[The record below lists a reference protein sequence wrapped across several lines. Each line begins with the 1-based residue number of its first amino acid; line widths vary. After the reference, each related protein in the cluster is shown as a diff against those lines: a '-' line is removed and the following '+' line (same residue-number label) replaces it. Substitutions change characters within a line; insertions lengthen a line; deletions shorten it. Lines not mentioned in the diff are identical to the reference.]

1 MKTNEISEKTLAT
14 GYTNKG
20 EELKVIARY
29 DKMAICQGVFV
40 VREGEEFERAD
51 EESAMA
57 LFNEWKGTPYW
68 KTPLY
73 AKEVATVA
81 LQQIKG
87 LAGMN
92 YYTWGVDKL
101 MYLFYEEMPTLALRV
116 HGFVHDGWVLV
127 SLNEGADLYEIRLK
141 GKDIKTET
149 TRKIKDVYF
158 DQLAEII
165 DEWVEKPAD
174 QTEEDYHKKALEWI
188 VTSA

>member
-1 MKTNEISEKTLAT
+1 MKTNVFCEETLAT
-14 GYTNKG
+14 GTTNEGK
-20 EELKVIARY
+20 EVKVIKRY
-29 DKMAICQGVFV
+29 SKENVFSIFV
-40 VREGEEFERAD
+40 VCDGKEQRFYSED
-51 EESAMA
+51 MAMNNFYE
-57 LFNEWKGTPYW
+57 LTGQYW
-68 KTPLY
+68 KTPQY

-101 MYLFYEEMPTLALRV
+101 MYLFYEEMPTLALRI

-174 QTEEDYHKKALEWI
+174 QTEEDYNKKALEWLI
-188 VTSA
+188 TSA